1 MILLIILY
9 ACWIAFWGFLWIIS
23 PMVAHNPNRIEE
35 FFIMLGLDLVP
46 LLVYSLFCLMIK
58 RNKKYLIMFCVLLLY
73 YPLAFVA
80 EYIFRFGIDSFFSL
94 IRYYYWILFEEG
106 NPSDS

>member
-58 RNKKYLIMFCVLLLY
+58 RNKKYLIMFCVLLLC
-73 YPLAFVA
+73 YPLG
-80 EYIFRFGIDSFFSL
+80 Y
-94 IRYYYWILFEEG
+94 ILFAIITRMSFVG
-106 NPSDS
+106 A